1 MINRKT
7 GQAIIEIPKSGSR
20 SLVEA
25 AIAGYGKK
33 VFAYH
38 GHHTLAELVAMYPE
52 PITSV
57 VAVVREPEER
67 FYSQINEYMRIKK
80 TTLDNAIKAC
90 IEQSHVI
97 FVPQYKFLLGVNEFS
112 HTIRTLDNCLD
123 AQADAAGQPMKKPLH
138 KNDGATRRSVSA
150 QQVFEHPNILDA
162 LDVFALDY
170 ALYSMVAEHAKST
183 LDEGKT
189 R

>member
-25 AIAGYGKK
+25 AIQGYGKK

-52 PITSV
+52 PITNV

-80 TTLDNAIKAC
+80 ASIDDAFKAC

-97 FVPQYKFLLGVNEFS
+97 FTPQYKFLMGLHKFAQITRPLE
-112 HTIRTLDNCLD
+112 NCLD
-123 AQADAAGQPMKKPLH
+123 AQTAAYGGPMKNPIH
-138 KNDGATRRSVSA
+138 KNDGAARRSVSEE
-150 QQVFEHPNILDA
+150 QVFGHPDTLKA
-162 LDVFALDY
+162 LEMFVRDY
-170 ALYSMVAEHAKST
+170 ALYSAIKRHT
-183 LDEGKT
+183 LDEEVAL
-189 R
+189 